1 MKRIVTNNGLP
12 SLEEIKLF
20 HQGQLD
26 PERAAAIKAQ
36 AAQSPLLVEAMEGY
50 ADVAAYDAVPDVS
63 VFLSNHTHAA
73 ASAAAAATPLA
84 AAATQATTSWWSL
97 NTIIAVV
104 TSITLVTVGSIFY
117 FNNETSETNIAPPT
131 NINNSSENNENNN
144 LINTDNENNQI
155 TIENNLPKANEIIVN
170 PSANGN
176 NYTTATI
183 EPNIATNKS
192 ITTATTIDPIAPK
205 SIDQLVHNND
215 SMEMV
220 MVQQR
225 AGIAAVSITRILN
238 YKVADYTKMR
248 SKDWQSFESE
258 LGGLPAPF
266 ASEEDRAKAEEENLF
281 TTQIP
286 YMNYLTQCV
295 QAMNQNNYALA
306 INKFKVIAQQYPD
319 DVNAQFYTAR
329 CYYENGEFENAIT
342 YYDKTIK
349 NSISTFRE
357 EAEFYKAKS
366 LKALG
371 RTEEAKALFTE
382 IVNKQKFYALK
393 AAKELN

>member
-1 MKRIVTNNGLP
+1 MKRNITNNDLP
-12 SLEEIKLF
+12 SLEEIKLYQ
-20 HQGQLD
+20 QGQLD

-36 AAQSPLLVEAMEGY
+36 AVQSPLLAEALEGF
-50 ADVAAYDAVPDVS
+50 AEVGAYDAVPNVS
-63 VFLSNHTHAA
+63 VFLANHTHAA
-73 ASAAAAATPLA
+73 ASAAAASPLA
-84 AAATQATTSWWSL
+84 AAATNTAAAWWSM
-97 NTIIAVV
+97 NTVIAVV
-104 TSITLVTVGSIFY
+104 TTIAVLTAGSIFY
-117 FNNETSETNIAPPT
+117 FNNESSETNTTPST
-131 NINNSSENNENNN
+131 TINSSSENKENNN
-144 LINTDNENNQI
+144 LVNTTNESSWNKSD
-155 TIENNLPKANEIIVN
+155 NNLPANNEIISN
-170 PSANGN
+170 PLSNNSSNVSA
-176 NYTTATI
+176 AL
-183 EPNIATNKS
+183 EPNIVANNNAT
-192 ITTATTIDPIAPK
+192 TTTTIDPLNTK
-205 SIDQLVHNND
+205 SINQLGHTND
-215 SMEMV
+215 SLEMV

-248 SKDWQSFESE
+248 SKEWQSFESE